1 MKWTRKAAL
10 IAGLALITTTNLV
23 ALGGAAY
30 NRSGEPDSTLS
41 VTQRELRPSYAGVG
55 RKENSGLTLH
65 LRWRVLQQT
74 EIRSVYAFDGEG
86 GGAPA
91 WLDAAKMAELGFDQ
105 KITVHRSGSDAE
117 WRHERQLPRDALVVL
132 ELDGPV
138 YQQALERARHAAT
151 EVESKNERGTGKKD
165 AQEIID
171 REERWSSRLFAVDA
185 GLDRDALRA
194 KYPDRQKYAIVRGQ
208 VRPAWQPSGK
218 VGGGTLYDLS
228 AEAIN
233 VPLEM
238 RGAFE
243 GVLPAS
249 YQRSEDDKGRH
260 FEARVAFGQR
270 LEPWLIAATRR

>member
-1 MKWTRKAAL
+1 MKWTRKTAL

-30 NRSGEPDSTLS
+30 NRSGEPDSVLS

-65 LRWRVLQQT
+65 LRWRVLPQA
-74 EIRSVYAFDGEG
+74 EITSVYAFDGEG

-91 WLDAAKMAELGFDQ
+91 WLDAAKMAELGFEQ
-105 KITVHRSGSDAE
+105 KTTTHRSGAE
-117 WRHERQLPRDALVVL
+117 ADWRRERQLPRDVLVVL

-138 YQQALERARHAAT
+138 YQQALERARQAAK
-151 EVESKNERGTGKKD
+151 EVELKNDRGEGKKD

-171 REERWSSRLFAVDA
+171 REERASSRLFAVDA
-185 GLDRDALRA
+185 GREREALRA

-208 VRPAWQPSGK
+208 VRPAWEASGK
-218 VGGGTLYDLS
+218 VGGGMLYDLS

-233 VPLEM
+233 VPLET

-243 GVLPAS
+243 GVSPPS
-249 YQRSEDDKGRH
+249 YQRSKDEGRH
-260 FEARVAFGQR
+260 FEAKVAFGQR
-270 LEPWLIAATRR
+270 LEPWLIAAAQK